1 MNIFLLREKVSY
13 LELPVKGDNACHILT
28 VLKAGVGDVI
38 DVGVQNGPK
47 GKATLQEITKIHLKL
62 SLKWNDPHPCDLYP
76 VSLVVG
82 MARPQTC
89 RKILGQASAMGV
101 SRIDF
106 FMSEKSELSYRN
118 SRLWKTNEWEEKIF
132 NGVEQAFSTFLPQC
146 KIWTD
151 LKDCIN
157 DQPSDSKALALDNYE
172 SSYTLN
178 HLQSEDQSPYYTIAI
193 GAERGWSNSERE
205 LLRDQAFTLVS
216 LGPRVLRQETAV
228 VVALGQVLS
237 KFWNV

>member
-1 MNIFLLREKVSY
+1 M
-13 LELPVKGDNACHILT
+13 
-28 VLKAGVGDVI
+28 
-38 DVGVQNGPK
+38 
-47 GKATLQEITKIHLKL
+47 
-62 SLKWNDPHPCDLYP
+62 
-76 VSLVVG
+76 
-82 MARPQTC
+82 
-89 RKILGQASAMGV
+89 
-101 SRIDF
+101 
-106 FMSEKSELSYRN
+106 
-118 SRLWKTNEWEEKIF
+118 
-132 NGVEQAFSTFLPQC
+132 PQC

-205 LLRDQAFTLVS
+205 LLRDQAFKLVS